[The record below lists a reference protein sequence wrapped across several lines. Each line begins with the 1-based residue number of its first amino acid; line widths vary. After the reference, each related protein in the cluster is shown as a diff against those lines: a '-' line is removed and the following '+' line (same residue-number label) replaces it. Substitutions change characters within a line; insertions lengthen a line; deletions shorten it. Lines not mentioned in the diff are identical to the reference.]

1 MAIITEGGGR
11 EDGEGGEGGQEKA
24 EEEEEGGVEE
34 VEEAEEEQQL
44 GVCCGLPGYLGQPA
58 VTIPVLSVRVTR
70 CVWL

>member
-44 GVCCGLPGYLGQPA
+44 GVWLLLWFTWIPGTACSNHTCPF
-58 VTIPVLSVRVTR
+58 
-70 CVWL
+70 C